1 MPILFST
8 DVGGPMITMREY
20 RILYKT
26 GIFDGVEINWKTA
39 QYYRN
44 GTIAGNS
51 NGVFVVLYLIK

>member
-1 MPILFST
+1 
-8 DVGGPMITMREY
+8 MITMREY

-51 NGVFVVLYLIK
+51 NGVFVVLYMVK